1 MAHFYLSPQRDQ
13 LLLMPVSMRDWLEE
27 GHAAWFIID
36 VVGELDTAPLHT
48 RHPNDG
54 VGRPAY
60 DPDMMLGLLLY
71 AYAGGLR
78 SARRIEA
85 ACRTDAAY
93 RVICGG
99 LVPDHA
105 TIARFV
111 VDHQDAMEGLFVG
124 GLRLCAAAGLV
135 SLDTIAV
142 DGTKMGT
149 DAALDANHGAEWI
162 RTQVHRLLAD
172 AVATD
177 TAETASARVAPPA
190 LLGVAAPEELRSP
203 SGRLSRLQAALS
215 RIEAEDRA
223 AAAEA
228 TGRAAAARRA
238 AESGNKLRGRKPA
251 DPHAALARAEAE
263 HTAALHRARAKQEQR
278 EAKAA
283 AATDAGRRLPGRA
296 PGPDRGVQAAAAAL
310 ATARAVADTARPAD
324 RKANVT
330 DPESRI
336 MKSVT
341 GWIQGYNAQAA
352 VNEHQ
357 IVLAGLVGQDAN
369 DVELYQPMVAA
380 LPATLIAAGIPAAL
394 IGQVLADAGY
404 WSEANATADGPDRL
418 IATLKDWKQRR
429 AAREAATTTGN
440 PPEDASVLEAMEH
453 RLRTPEGAAA
463 YARRSHT
470 VEPVFADHKTN
481 RGWRRFRRRGL
492 QPARS
497 EWALMNLSHNLA
509 KLNAHRASPTPAS
522 A

>member
-1 MAHFYLSPQRDQ
+1 MARFYVGPQRDQ

-27 GHAAWFIID
+27 GHLAWFVID
-36 VVGELDTAPLHT
+36 VVDELDTAALHA

-60 DPDMMLGLLLY
+60 DPDMMLALLLY

-135 SLDTIAV
+135 SLTTIAV
-142 DGTKMGT
+142 DGTKIGT

-162 RTQVHRLLAD
+162 RAQVRALLAD
-172 AVATD
+172 AIGTD
-177 TAETASARVAPPA
+177 AGEARAPA
-190 LLGVAAPEELRSP
+190 LLGDQAPAEMASP
-203 SGRLSRLQAALS
+203 SGRLARLQAAQTS
-215 RIEAEDRA
+215 IEAEDRA
-223 AAAEA
+223 AATDAA
-228 TGRAAAARRA
+228 KRAQAARQA
-238 AESGNKLRGRKPA
+238 AQAGHKLHGRKPS

-263 HTAALHRARAKQEQR
+263 HTAALVRSEAKQTQR
-278 EAKAA
+278 AAK
-283 AATDAGRRLPGRA
+283 
-296 PGPDRGVQAAAAAL
+296 VAAAAAAGRGL
-310 ATARAVADTARPAD
+310 RGRQPAPDRSVERAAAALEAARAAAQAARPSD

-330 DPESRI
+330 DPDSRI
-336 MKSVT
+336 MKT
-341 GWIQGYNAQAA
+341 AGGWVQGYNAQAA
-352 VNEHQ
+352 VNDHQ
-357 IVLAGLVGQDAN
+357 IVLAGTVSQNGN
-369 DVELYQPMVAA
+369 DVELYQPMVN
-380 LPATLIAAGIPAAL
+380 TLTQTLTAAGITDPIGL
-394 IGQVLADAGY
+394 ILADAGY
-404 WSEANATADGPDRL
+404 WSQDNATAEGPDRL

-429 AAREAATTTGN
+429 AAREAGTTTGD
-440 PPEDASVLEAMEH
+440 PPEDASALEAMEH
-453 RLRTPEGAAA
+453 RLRTDQGARA
-463 YARRSHT
+463 YAKRSHT
-470 VEPVFADHKTN
+470 VEPVFGHHKEN

-492 QPARS
+492 APARS

-509 KLNAHRASPTPAS
+509 KLIEHRTQPTPAS

>member
-1 MAHFYLSPQRDQ
+1 M
-13 LLLMPVSMRDWLEE
+13 
-27 GHAAWFIID
+27 
-36 VVGELDTAPLHT
+36 
-48 RHPNDG
+48 
-54 VGRPAY
+54 
-60 DPDMMLGLLLY
+60 
-71 AYAGGLR
+71 
-78 SARRIEA
+78 
-85 ACRTDAAY
+85 
-93 RVICGG
+93 
-99 LVPDHA
+99 PDHV
-105 TIARFV
+105 TTARFV

-135 SLDTIAV
+135 CLDTIAV

-162 RTQVHRLLAD
+162 RTQVRRLLAD

-177 TAETASARVAPPA
+177 TAETASARVAQLS
-190 LLGVAAPEELRSP
+190 LLGVEAPEELASS
-203 SGRLSRLQAALS
+203 SGRLTRLQAALG

-223 AAAEA
+223 AATEA
-228 TGRAAAARRA
+228 AGPKQPGPPRRPGTSSATVNPPTRMPPWPAPKPSTPRRSTGPGPPR
-238 AESGNKLRGRKPA
+238 SNGRP
-251 DPHAALARAEAE
+251 
-263 HTAALHRARAKQEQR
+263 
-278 EAKAA
+278 
-283 AATDAGRRLPGRA
+283 RLPRPPPPGAGSPVGHPA
-296 PGPDRGVQAAAAAL
+296 PTGASKPPPPPTPL
-310 ATARAVADTARPAD
+310 APAD

-336 MKSVT
+336 TKSVT

-357 IVLAGLVGQDAN
+357 IVLAGRVTQDAN

-380 LPATLIAAGIPAAL
+380 LVATLTAAGIPAAL

-404 WSEANATADGPDRL
+404 WSQDNATADGPDRL

-429 AAREAATTTGN
+429 AAREAGTTTGN
-440 PPEDASVLEAMEH
+440 PPEGASVLEAMEH

-470 VEPVFADHKTN
+470 VEPLFADHKTN

-492 QPARS
+492 EPARS

-509 KLNAHRASPTPAS
+509 KLNAHRASSTPAP